1 MSHYTPQENTCKDC
15 QQASFRKGRGRLL
28 LLLLLFFLLSFPA
41 FPQSAGRQVT
51 GRVTDAKTGKGVSYV
66 TCKTLGER
74 DSLMAYALTDGT
86 GAFTLTLP
94 DGAEAVEFTLMG
106 YDKKRIGARDA
117 RQGMRVRLTPSGI
130 MLKEVTVKAR
140 PIDIHKDT
148 INYNVAA
155 FQGKEDRYIEDVLK
169 KMPGIEVADNGA
181 IRYKGRPI
189 NKFNIEGQDLLG
201 NQYNQ
206 ATRNMPADAVATV
219 QVMEDD
225 QPIRA
230 LKDRVPS
237 NRATLNIKLKQGYK
251 LRPFG
256 EARGGIG
263 GFNDVL
269 WNNSLT
275 LMNVGRK
282 NQLLLTAKMNNN
294 GENLSE
300 NTVEHIDY
308 SDADNYEP
316 LPGEMIQTDGMAQPP
331 ISEKRY
337 LRNKSYSVGLN
348 HVHRIGRYGSL
359 RTNITYY
366 GTSNHNE
373 DSTYNYYGGE
383 QTLSLSETNRRKL
396 SSHTL
401 MPHFRYEHNA
411 PKVYL
416 VDELSGSLSFFK
428 LTSDKLTSRQGDLTQ
443 QESNDVFEQ
452 TRDIFK
458 STSDELTSKQG
469 EMPRL
474 LAGQISSSARQL
486 VPCQLNEISSS
497 ARDMSAYQLRESAD
511 RHPGYLQ
518 NKLRMTINAGANVY
532 SVNSLFRYFRRS
544 ETLAVGEN
552 DGDAEGNSAYSFSPY
567 SITPSSIYQL
577 SQRLELERLMTRSSV
592 STIFRVL
599 GNSLE
604 LKYTF
609 ELRSDNVAVD
619 GNRGYRTTYMKH
631 SFMPGYSIV
640 YGRGHIGIEVPVSV
654 FTSRVPWSGVSG
666 GTKVYA
672 SPSLRWRHEFSPFWR
687 MNIMGG
693 ISRDPSADVMTPE
706 EFARDYRTRLL
717 TADRIGWTRRS
728 GASFSLNYSNLV
740 TLFVW
745 NVMASAS
752 WSTSDHYNEYT
763 YGNDLTTVR
772 PVWKDVKSRSLFV
785 LTSVDKTFAGT
796 GESVK
801 ATVSYNRT
809 ALPVAQNGVTADITA
824 NVLTTAMTL
833 RWSRWKWLSVTDRPT
848 FNLTWQDPYAWS
860 SGHNTLKSFYNEAN
874 IHLFPLSGL
883 DISLSWEYNRLEVER
898 GRYRHNS
905 FIDASVR
912 YALNKRIEFSLAM
925 SNLLNRKVYEEASFS
940 GLNYGYFSL
949 PLRGREVLFS
959 VAFSI

>member
-1 MSHYTPQENTCKDC
+1 MSHIALSHYTPQENTCKDC

-66 TCKTLGER
+66 TCKTLGAR

-140 PIDIHKDT
+140 PIDVHKDT

-237 NRATLNIKLKQGYK
+237 DKATLNIKLKQGYK

-282 NQLLLTAKMNNN
+282 NQLLLTAKMDNN

-337 LRNKSYSVGLN
+337 LRNKSYSIGLN
-348 HVHRIGRYGSL
+348 HLRRIGRYGSL
-359 RTNITYY
+359 RTNISYY
-366 GTSNHNE
+366 GTSDRAE

-383 QTLSLSETNRRKL
+383 QTLALYEANHIRTRV
-396 SSHTL
+396 HTI
-401 MPHFRYEHNA
+401 MPRFRYELNS

-416 VDELSGSLSFFK
+416 VDELSGSLSLFK
-428 LTSDKLTSRQGDLTQ
+428 STSRRETSRQGDLTQ
-443 QESNDVFEQ
+443 QPSDGVIQQ
-452 TRDIFK
+452 TRDK
-458 STSDELTSKQG
+458 LTSRQG
-469 EMPRL
+469 ETPRQPS
-474 LAGQISSSARQL
+474 GQ
-486 VPCQLNEISSS
+486 ISSS

-693 ISRDPSADVMTPE
+693 ISRDESADVMTPE

-860 SGHNTLKSFYNEAN
+860 AGHNTLKSFYNETDV
-874 IHLFPLSGL
+874 HLFPLSGL
-883 DISLSWEYNRLEVER
+883 DISLSWEYNVLEVER
-898 GRYRHNS
+898 GRYRRNS
-905 FIDASVR
+905 FLDASVR
-912 YALNKRIEFSLAM
+912 YSLSKKIDLRLAM

>member
-66 TCKTLGER
+66 TCKTLGAR

-106 YDKKRIGARDA
+106 YDKKRIKARDA
-117 RQGMRVRLTPSGI
+117 RQGMRVRLAPSGI

-140 PIDIHKDT
+140 PIDVHKDT

-237 NRATLNIKLKQGYK
+237 DKATLNIKLKQGYK

-282 NQLLLTAKMNNN
+282 NQLLLTAKMDNN

-366 GTSNHNE
+366 GTSDHNE

-401 MPHFRYEHNA
+401 MPRFRYEHNA

-428 LTSDKLTSRQGDLTQ
+428 STSRRVTSRQGDLTQ
-443 QESNDVFEQ
+443 QESDGV
-452 TRDIFK
+452 FK
-458 STSDELTSKQG
+458 STRGELTSRQG
-469 EMPRL
+469 EMPRQSS
-474 LAGQISSSARQL
+474 GQISSSARDLSTRQL
-486 VPCQLNEISSS
+486 AERS
-497 ARDMSAYQLRESAD
+497 D
-511 RHPGYLQ
+511 RHPDYIQ
-518 NKLRMTINAGANVY
+518 NKMNMTINAGANVY

-544 ETLAVGEN
+544 ETLGVSEN
-552 DGDAEGNSAYSFSPY
+552 DGSTESISTYSFTHSLL
-567 SITPSSIYQL
+567 TPTTTYAL
-577 SQRLELERLMTRSSV
+577 DQRLELERIMTRNSV
-592 STIFRVL
+592 STILRIL

-619 GNRGYRTTYMKH
+619 GGRSNRTTYMKH
-631 SFMPGYSIV
+631 SLAPEYTIRYSRGYV
-640 YGRGHIGIEVPVSV
+640 AVDVPVNV
-654 FTSRVPWSGVSG
+654 FTSSVPWSAVSD
-666 GTKVYA
+666 GTKVYV

-693 ISRDPSADVMTPE
+693 ISRDESADVMTPE
-706 EFARDYRTRLL
+706 EFASDYRTRLL
-717 TADRIGWTRRS
+717 TADRIGWTRSRRT
-728 GASFSLNYSNLV
+728 SFSLNYSNLV

-745 NVMASAS
+745 NLMASAS
-752 WSTSDHYNEYT
+752 WRTSDHYNEYT
-763 YGNDLTTVR
+763 YGSELTTVR
-772 PVWKDVKSRSLFV
+772 PVWQDMKSRSLFV
-785 LTSVDKTFAGT
+785 MTSVDKTFAGT
-796 GESVK
+796 GGAVK
-801 ATVSYNRT
+801 ATLTYNRT
-809 ALPVAQNGVTADITA
+809 TLPVAQNGVTADITA
-824 NVLTTAMTL
+824 NVLTAAMTL
-833 RWSRWKWLSVTDRPT
+833 RWNKWKWMSVTDRPT

>member
-106 YDKKRIGARDA
+106 YDKKRIKARDA
-117 RQGMRVRLTPSGI
+117 RQGMRVRLAPSGI

-140 PIDIHKDT
+140 PIDVHKDT

-237 NRATLNIKLKQGYK
+237 DKATLNIKLKQGYK

-256 EARGGIG
+256 EAKGGIG

-282 NQLLLTAKMNNN
+282 NQLLLTAKMDNN

-331 ISEKRY
+331 INEKRY
-337 LRNKSYSVGLN
+337 LKNKSYSVGLN

-366 GTSNHNE
+366 GTSDHDE

-416 VDELSGSLSFFK
+416 VDELSGSLSFLK
-428 LTSDKLTSRQGDLTQ
+428 STSRRRTSRQGDLTQ
-443 QESNDVFEQ
+443 QESNGV
-452 TRDIFK
+452 FK
-458 STSDELTSKQG
+458 STSDELTSEQG
-469 EMPRL
+469 EMSRQSS
-474 LAGQISSSARQL
+474 GQISSSARDLSTRQL
-486 VPCQLNEISSS
+486 AERS
-497 ARDMSAYQLRESAD
+497 D
-511 RHPGYLQ
+511 RHPGYIQ
-518 NKLRMTINAGANVY
+518 NKMNMTINAGANVY

-544 ETLAVGEN
+544 ETLGVSEN
-552 DGDAEGNSAYSFSPY
+552 DGSTESISTYSF
-567 SITPSSIYQL
+567 TPSLLTPTTTYAL
-577 SQRLELERLMTRSSV
+577 DQRLELERIMTRNSV
-592 STIFRVL
+592 STILRVL

-619 GNRGYRTTYMKH
+619 GGRSNRTTYMKH
-631 SFMPGYSIV
+631 SLAPEYTIR
-640 YGRGHIGIEVPVSV
+640 YGRGYFALGVPVSV
-654 FTSRVPWSGVSG
+654 FTSSVPWSAVSD
-666 GTKVYA
+666 GTNVYV

-745 NVMASAS
+745 NLMASAS

-860 SGHNTLKSFYNEAN
+860 AGHNTLKSFYNEADV
-874 IHLFPLSGL
+874 HLFPLSGL
-883 DISLSWEYNRLEVER
+883 DISLSWEYNVLEVER
-898 GRYRHNS
+898 GRYRRNS
-905 FIDASVR
+905 FLDASVR
-912 YALNKRIEFSLAM
+912 YSLSKKIDLRLAM

>member
-1 MSHYTPQENTCKDC
+1 MSHIALSHYTPQENTCKDC

-169 KMPGIEVADNGA
+169 KLPGVEVSADGS
-181 IRYKGRPI
+181 IRYKGEPI
-189 NKFNIEGQDLLG
+189 NKVDIEGQDLLG
-201 NQYNQ
+201 NRYNQ
-206 ATRNMPADAVATV
+206 ATRNIPADAVATV

-237 NRATLNIKLKQGYK
+237 NRATLNLKLKQGYK

-256 EARGGIG
+256 EVKGGLG
-263 GFNDVL
+263 GFGGVL
-269 WNNSLT
+269 WNNALT
-275 LMNVGRK
+275 LINVGRK
-282 NQLLLTAKMNNN
+282 NQMLLTAKMNNN
-294 GENLSE
+294 GENLSGD
-300 NTVEHIDY
+300 TKEHIDY
-308 SDADNYEP
+308 ADNENYEP
-316 LPGEMIQTDGMAQPP
+316 LPPEMTVTAGTDNPP
-331 ISEKRY
+331 ISERRY
-337 LRNKSYSVGLN
+337 LRNKSYSIGLN
-348 HVHRIGRYGSL
+348 HLRRIGRYGSL
-359 RTNITYY
+359 RTNISYY
-366 GTSNHNE
+366 GTSDRAE

-383 QTLSLSETNRRKL
+383 QTLALYEANRIRTRV
-396 SSHTL
+396 HTI
-401 MPHFRYEHNA
+401 MPRFRYELNS

-428 LTSDKLTSRQGDLTQ
+428 STSRRETSRQGDLTQ
-443 QESNDVFEQ
+443 QPSDGVIQQ
-452 TRDIFK
+452 TRDK
-458 STSDELTSKQG
+458 LTSRQG
-469 EMPRL
+469 ETPRQPS
-474 LAGQISSSARQL
+474 GQ
-486 VPCQLNEISSS
+486 ISSS

-654 FTSRVPWSGVSG
+654 FTSSVPWSGVSG
-666 GTKVYA
+666 GTRVYA

-860 SGHNTLKSFYNEAN
+860 AGHNTLKSFYNETDV
-874 IHLFPLSGL
+874 HLFPLSGL
-883 DISLSWEYNRLEVER
+883 DISLSWEYNVLEVER
-898 GRYRHNS
+898 GRYRRNS
-905 FIDASVR
+905 FLDASVR
-912 YALNKRIEFSLAM
+912 YSLSKKIDLRLAM

>member
-140 PIDIHKDT
+140 PIDVHKDT

-237 NRATLNIKLKQGYK
+237 DKATLNIKLKQGYK

-294 GENLSE
+294 GENLSGD
-300 NTVEHIDY
+300 TKEHIDY
-308 SDADNYEP
+308 ADNENYEP
-316 LPGEMIQTDGMAQPP
+316 LPPEMTVTAGTDNPP
-331 ISEKRY
+331 ISERRY
-337 LRNKSYSVGLN
+337 LRNKSYSIGLN
-348 HVHRIGRYGSL
+348 HLRRIGRYGSL
-359 RTNITYY
+359 RTNISYY
-366 GTSNHNE
+366 GTSDRAE

-383 QTLSLSETNRRKL
+383 QTLALYEANRIRTRV
-396 SSHTL
+396 HTI
-401 MPHFRYEHNA
+401 MPRFRYELNS

-416 VDELSGSLSFFK
+416 VDELSGSLSLFK
-428 LTSDKLTSRQGDLTQ
+428 STSRRETSRQGDLTQ
-443 QESNDVFEQ
+443 QPSDGVIQQ
-452 TRDIFK
+452 TRDK
-458 STSDELTSKQG
+458 LTSRQG
-469 EMPRL
+469 ETPRQPS
-474 LAGQISSSARQL
+474 GQ
-486 VPCQLNEISSS
+486 ISSS

-631 SFMPGYSIV
+631 SLMPGYSIV

-654 FTSRVPWSGVSG
+654 FTSSVPWSGVSG

-772 PVWKDVKSRSLFV
+772 SVWKDVKSRSLFV

-860 SGHNTLKSFYNEAN
+860 AGHNTLKSFYNEADV
-874 IHLFPLSGL
+874 HLFPLSGL
-883 DISLSWEYNRLEVER
+883 DISLSWEYNVLEVER
-898 GRYRHNS
+898 GRYRRNS
-905 FIDASVR
+905 FLDASVR
-912 YALNKRIEFSLAM
+912 YSLSKKIDLRLAM

>member
-15 QQASFRKGRGRLL
+15 QQASLRKGRGRLL

-237 NRATLNIKLKQGYK
+237 DKATLNIKLKQGYK

-282 NQLLLTAKMNNN
+282 NQLLLTAKMDNN

-308 SDADNYEP
+308 ADNENYEP
-316 LPGEMIQTDGMAQPP
+316 LPPEMTVTAGTDNPP
-331 ISEKRY
+331 ISERRY

-416 VDELSGSLSFFK
+416 VDELSGSLSFLK
-428 LTSDKLTSRQGDLTQ
+428 STSRRGTSRQGDLTQ
-443 QESNDVFEQ
+443 QESNGV
-452 TRDIFK
+452 FK
-458 STSDELTSKQG
+458 STSDELTSEQG
-469 EMPRL
+469 EMSRQSS
-474 LAGQISSSARQL
+474 GQISSSARDLSTRQL
-486 VPCQLNEISSS
+486 AERS
-497 ARDMSAYQLRESAD
+497 D
-511 RHPGYLQ
+511 RHPGYIQ
-518 NKLRMTINAGANVY
+518 NKMNMTINAGENVY

-544 ETLAVGEN
+544 ETLGVSEN
-552 DGDAEGNSAYSFSPY
+552 DGSTESISTYSF
-567 SITPSSIYQL
+567 TPSLLTPTTTYAL
-577 SQRLELERLMTRSSV
+577 DQRLELERIMTRNSV
-592 STIFRVL
+592 STILRVL

-619 GNRGYRTTYMKH
+619 GGRSNRTTYMKH
-631 SFMPGYSIV
+631 SLAPEYTIRYSRGYV
-640 YGRGHIGIEVPVSV
+640 AVDVPVNV

-860 SGHNTLKSFYNEAN
+860 AGHNTLKSFYNEADV
-874 IHLFPLSGL
+874 HLFPLSGL
-883 DISLSWEYNRLEVER
+883 DISLSWEYNVLEVER
-898 GRYRHNS
+898 GRYRRNS
-905 FIDASVR
+905 FLDASVR
-912 YALNKRIEFSLAM
+912 YSLSKKIDLRLAM

>member
-237 NRATLNIKLKQGYK
+237 DKATLNIKLKQGYK

-282 NQLLLTAKMNNN
+282 NQLLLTAKMDNN

-331 ISEKRY
+331 INEKRY
-337 LRNKSYSVGLN
+337 LKNKSYSVGLN

-416 VDELSGSLSFFK
+416 VDELSGSLSFLK
-428 LTSDKLTSRQGDLTQ
+428 STSRRGTSRQGDLTQ
-443 QESNDVFEQ
+443 QESNGV
-452 TRDIFK
+452 FK
-458 STSDELTSKQG
+458 STSDELTSEQG
-469 EMPRL
+469 EMSRQSS
-474 LAGQISSSARQL
+474 GQISSSARDLSTRQL
-486 VPCQLNEISSS
+486 AERS
-497 ARDMSAYQLRESAD
+497 D
-511 RHPGYLQ
+511 RHPGYIQ
-518 NKLRMTINAGANVY
+518 NKMNMTINAGANVY

-544 ETLAVGEN
+544 ETLGVSEN
-552 DGDAEGNSAYSFSPY
+552 DGSTESISTYSF
-567 SITPSSIYQL
+567 TPSLLTPTTTYAL
-577 SQRLELERLMTRSSV
+577 DQRLELERIMTRNSV
-592 STIFRVL
+592 STILRVL

-619 GNRGYRTTYMKH
+619 GGRSNRTTYMKH
-631 SFMPGYSIV
+631 SLAPEYTIR
-640 YGRGHIGIEVPVSV
+640 YGRGYVAVDVPVNV
-654 FTSRVPWSGVSG
+654 FTSSVPWSAVSD
-666 GTKVYA
+666 GTKVYV

-706 EFARDYRTRLL
+706 EFASDYRTRLL

-772 PVWKDVKSRSLFV
+772 PVWQDVKSRSLFV

-860 SGHNTLKSFYNEAN
+860 AGHNTLKSFYNEADV
-874 IHLFPLSGL
+874 HLFPLSGL
-883 DISLSWEYNRLEVER
+883 DISLSWEYNVLEVER
-898 GRYRHNS
+898 GRYRRNS
-905 FIDASVR
+905 FLDASVR
-912 YALNKRIEFSLAM
+912 YSLSKKIDLRLAM

>member
-169 KMPGIEVADNGA
+169 KLPGVEVSADGS
-181 IRYKGRPI
+181 IRYKGEPI
-189 NKFNIEGQDLLG
+189 NKVDIEGQDLLG

-206 ATRNMPADAVATV
+206 ATRNIPADAVATV

-237 NRATLNIKLKQGYK
+237 NRATLNLKLKQGYK

-256 EARGGIG
+256 EVKGGLG
-263 GFNDVL
+263 GFGGVL

-275 LMNVGRK
+275 LMNVERK
-282 NQLLLTAKMNNN
+282 NQLLLTAKMDNN

-383 QTLSLSETNRRKL
+383 QTLALSETNRRKL

-416 VDELSGSLSFFK
+416 VDELSGSLSFLK
-428 LTSDKLTSRQGDLTQ
+428 STSRRGTSRQGDLTQ
-443 QESNDVFEQ
+443 QESNGV
-452 TRDIFK
+452 FK
-458 STSDELTSKQG
+458 STSDELTSEQG
-469 EMPRL
+469 EMSRQSS
-474 LAGQISSSARQL
+474 GQISSSARDLSTRQL
-486 VPCQLNEISSS
+486 AERS
-497 ARDMSAYQLRESAD
+497 D
-511 RHPGYLQ
+511 RHPGYIQ
-518 NKLRMTINAGANVY
+518 NKMNMTINAGANVY

-544 ETLAVGEN
+544 ETLGVSEN
-552 DGDAEGNSAYSFSPY
+552 DGSTESISTYSF
-567 SITPSSIYQL
+567 TPSLLTPTTTYAL
-577 SQRLELERLMTRSSV
+577 DQRLELERIMTRNSV
-592 STIFRVL
+592 STILRVL

-619 GNRGYRTTYMKH
+619 GGRSNRTTYMKH
-631 SFMPGYSIV
+631 SLAPEYTIRYSRGYV
-640 YGRGHIGIEVPVSV
+640 AVDVPVNV
-654 FTSRVPWSGVSG
+654 FTPRVPWSGVSG

-860 SGHNTLKSFYNEAN
+860 AGHNTLKSFYNEADV
-874 IHLFPLSGL
+874 HLFPLSGL
-883 DISLSWEYNRLEVER
+883 DISLSWEYNVLEVER
-898 GRYRHNS
+898 GRYRRNS
-905 FIDASVR
+905 FLDASVR
-912 YALNKRIEFSLAM
+912 YSLSKKIDLRLAM

>member
-140 PIDIHKDT
+140 PIDVHKDT

-237 NRATLNIKLKQGYK
+237 DKATLNIKLTQGYK

-263 GFNDVL
+263 GVNDVR

-282 NQLLLTAKMNNN
+282 NQLLLTAKMDNN

-366 GTSNHNE
+366 GTSDHNE

-428 LTSDKLTSRQGDLTQ
+428 STSRRVTSRQGDLTQ

-452 TRDIFK
+452 TRDIVK

-474 LAGQISSSARQL
+474 LAGQISSSARPL
-486 VPCQLNEISSS
+486 SACQLNEISSS
-497 ARDMSAYQLRESAD
+497 ARDLSTRQLAERSD
-511 RHPGYLQ
+511 RHPGYIQ
-518 NKLRMTINAGANVY
+518 NKMNMTINAGANVY

-544 ETLAVGEN
+544 ETLGVSEN
-552 DGDAEGNSAYSFSPY
+552 DGSTESISTYSF
-567 SITPSSIYQL
+567 TPSLLTPTTTYAL
-577 SQRLELERLMTRSSV
+577 DQRLELERIMTRNSV
-592 STIFRVL
+592 STILRIL

-619 GNRGYRTTYMKH
+619 GGRSNRTTYMKH
-631 SFMPGYSIV
+631 SLAPEYTIR
-640 YGRGHIGIEVPVSV
+640 YGRGYFALGVPVSV
-654 FTSRVPWSGVSG
+654 FTSSVPWSAVSD
-666 GTKVYA
+666 GTKVYV

-693 ISRDPSADVMTPE
+693 ISRDESADVMTPE
-706 EFARDYRTRLL
+706 EFASDYRTRLL
-717 TADRIGWTRRS
+717 TADRIGWTRSRR
-728 GASFSLNYSNLV
+728 ASFSLNYSNLI

-745 NVMASAS
+745 NFMASAS
-752 WSTSDHYNEYT
+752 WRTSDHYNEYT
-763 YGNDLTTVR
+763 YGSELTTVR

-883 DISLSWEYNRLEVER
+883 DISLSWEYNVLEVER
-898 GRYRHNS
+898 GRYRRNS

>member
-1 MSHYTPQENTCKDC
+1 MSHIALSHYTPQENTCKDC

-106 YDKKRIGARDA
+106 YDKKRIKARDA
-117 RQGMRVRLTPSGI
+117 RQGMRVRLAPSGI

-237 NRATLNIKLKQGYK
+237 DKATLNIKLKQGYK

-256 EARGGIG
+256 EAKGGIG

-269 WNNSLT
+269 WNNALT
-275 LMNVGRK
+275 LINVGRK
-282 NQLLLTAKMNNN
+282 NQMLLTAKMNNN
-294 GENLSE
+294 GENLSGD
-300 NTVEHIDY
+300 TKEHIDY
-308 SDADNYEP
+308 ADNENYDP
-316 LPGEMIQTDGMAQPP
+316 LPPEMTVTAGTDNPP
-331 ISEKRY
+331 ISERRY
-337 LRNKSYSVGLN
+337 LRNKSYSIGLN
-348 HVHRIGRYGSL
+348 HLRRIGRYGSL
-359 RTNITYY
+359 RTNISYY
-366 GTSNHNE
+366 GTSDRAE

-383 QTLSLSETNRRKL
+383 QTLALYEANRIKTRV
-396 SSHTL
+396 HTL
-401 MPHFRYEHNA
+401 LPRFRYELNS

-428 LTSDKLTSRQGDLTQ
+428 STSRRETSRQGDLTQ
-443 QESNDVFEQ
+443 QPSDGVIQQ
-452 TRDIFK
+452 TRDK
-458 STSDELTSKQG
+458 LTSRQG
-469 EMPRL
+469 ELPCQSS
-474 LAGQISSSARQL
+474 GQISSSARDL
-486 VPCQLNEISSS
+486 S
-497 ARDMSAYQLRESAD
+497 ACQLRESAD

-706 EFARDYRTRLL
+706 EFASDYRTRLL

-860 SGHNTLKSFYNEAN
+860 AGHNTLKSFYNEADV
-874 IHLFPLSGL
+874 HLFPLSGL
-883 DISLSWEYNRLEVER
+883 DISLSWEYNVLEVER
-898 GRYRHNS
+898 GRYRRNS
-905 FIDASVR
+905 FLDASVR
-912 YALNKRIEFSLAM
+912 YSLSKKIDLRLAM

>member
-1 MSHYTPQENTCKDC
+1 MSHIALSHYTPQENTCKDC

-51 GRVTDAKTGKGVSYV
+51 GRVTDAKTGKAVSYV
-66 TCKTLGER
+66 TCKALGAR
-74 DSLMAYALTDGT
+74 DSLLTYALTDGT
-86 GAFTLTLP
+86 GAFTLTVP
-94 DGAEAVEFTLMG
+94 DGAETIEFTLMG
-106 YDKKRIGARDA
+106 YDKKRMKARDA
-117 RQGMRVRLTPSGI
+117 RQDMRVRLAPSGI

-140 PIDIHKDT
+140 PIDVHKDT

-237 NRATLNIKLKQGYK
+237 NRATLNLKLKQGYK

-256 EARGGIG
+256 EVKGGLG
-263 GFNDVL
+263 GFGGVL
-269 WNNSLT
+269 WNNALT
-275 LMNVGRK
+275 LINVGRK
-282 NQLLLTAKMNNN
+282 NQMLLTAKMNNN
-294 GENLSE
+294 GENLSGD
-300 NTVEHIDY
+300 TKEHIDY
-308 SDADNYEP
+308 ADNENYEP
-316 LPGEMIQTDGMAQPP
+316 LPPEMTVTAGTDNPP
-331 ISEKRY
+331 ISERRY
-337 LRNKSYSVGLN
+337 LRNKSYSIGLN
-348 HVHRIGRYGSL
+348 HLRRIGRYGSL
-359 RTNITYY
+359 RTNISYY
-366 GTSNHNE
+366 GTSDRAE

-383 QTLSLSETNRRKL
+383 QTLALYEANRIKTRV
-396 SSHTL
+396 HTI
-401 MPHFRYEHNA
+401 MPRFRYELNS

-416 VDELSGSLSFFK
+416 VDELSGSLSLFK
-428 LTSDKLTSRQGDLTQ
+428 STSRRETSRQGDLTQ
-443 QESNDVFEQ
+443 QPSDGVIQQ
-452 TRDIFK
+452 TRDK
-458 STSDELTSKQG
+458 LTSRQG
-469 EMPRL
+469 ETPRQPS
-474 LAGQISSSARQL
+474 GQ
-486 VPCQLNEISSS
+486 ISSS

-654 FTSRVPWSGVSG
+654 FTSRVPWSAVSD
-666 GTKVYA
+666 GTKVYV

-687 MNIMGG
+687 MNIMGS

-745 NVMASAS
+745 NLMASAS

-796 GESVK
+796 GGSVK

-860 SGHNTLKSFYNEAN
+860 AGHNTLKSFYNEADV
-874 IHLFPLSGL
+874 HLFPLSGL
-883 DISLSWEYNRLEVER
+883 DISLSWEYNVLEVER
-898 GRYRHNS
+898 GRYRRNS
-905 FIDASVR
+905 FLDASVR
-912 YALNKRIEFSLAM
+912 YSLSKKIDLRLAM

>member
-1 MSHYTPQENTCKDC
+1 MF
-15 QQASFRKGRGRLL
+15 ALL
-28 LLLLLFFLLSFPA
+28 LTFLPLPA
-41 FPQSAGRQVT
+41 FPQSAGRKVT
-51 GRVTDAKTGKGVSYV
+51 GNVTDAKTGKAVSYV
-66 TCKTLGER
+66 TCKALGAR
-74 DSLMAYALTDGT
+74 DSLLTYALTDGT
-86 GAFTLTLP
+86 GAFTLTVP
-94 DGAEAVEFTLMG
+94 DRAETIEFTLMG
-106 YDKKRIGARDA
+106 YDKKRIKARDA
-117 RQGMRVRLTPSGI
+117 RQDMRVRLAPSGI

-140 PIDIHKDT
+140 PIDVHKDT

-237 NRATLNIKLKQGYK
+237 DKATLNIKLKQGYK

-282 NQLLLTAKMNNN
+282 NQLLLTAKMDNN

-316 LPGEMIQTDGMAQPP
+316 LPGDMVQTDGMAQPP

-366 GTSNHNE
+366 GTSDHNE

-383 QTLSLSETNRRKL
+383 QTLSFSETNRRKL

-428 LTSDKLTSRQGDLTQ
+428 STSRRVTSRQGDLTQ
-443 QESNDVFEQ
+443 QESNGVFEQ
-452 TRDIFK
+452 TRD
-458 STSDELTSKQG
+458 ELTSRQG
-469 EMPRL
+469 EMSRQL
-474 LAGQISSSARQL
+474 SGHISSSARPL
-486 VPCQLNEISSS
+486 SACQLNEISSS
-497 ARDMSAYQLRESAD
+497 ARDLSTRQLAERSD
-511 RHPGYLQ
+511 RHPGYIQ
-518 NKLRMTINAGANVY
+518 NKMNMTINAGANVY

-544 ETLAVGEN
+544 ETLGVSEN
-552 DGDAEGNSAYSFSPY
+552 DGHAESISTYSF
-567 SITPSSIYQL
+567 TPSLLTPTTTYAL
-577 SQRLELERLMTRSSV
+577 DQRLKLERIMTRNSV
-592 STIFRVL
+592 STILRIL

-619 GNRGYRTTYMKH
+619 GGRSNRTTYMKH
-631 SFMPGYSIV
+631 SLAPEYTIRYSRGYFAV
-640 YGRGHIGIEVPVSV
+640 DVPVNV
-654 FTSRVPWSGVSG
+654 FTSSVPWSAVSD
-666 GTKVYA
+666 GTKVYV

-693 ISRDPSADVMTPE
+693 ISRDESADVMTPE
-706 EFARDYRTRLL
+706 EFASDYRTRLL
-717 TADRIGWTRRS
+717 TADRIGWTRSRR
-728 GASFSLNYSNLV
+728 ASFSLNYSNLI

-745 NVMASAS
+745 NFMASAS
-752 WSTSDHYNEYT
+752 WRTSDHYDEYS
-763 YGNDLTTVR
+763 YGSELTTVR
-772 PVWKDVKSRSLFV
+772 PVWQDMKSRSLFV
-785 LTSVDKTFAGT
+785 MTSADKTFAGT
-796 GESVK
+796 GGAVK
-801 ATVSYNRT
+801 ATLNYNRT
-809 ALPVAQNGVTADITA
+809 TLPVAQNGVTADITA
-824 NVLTTAMTL
+824 NVLTAAMTL
-833 RWSRWKWLSVTDRPT
+833 RWNKWKWMSVTDRPT

-860 SGHNTLKSFYNEAN
+860 SGHNTLKSFYNVAN

-883 DISLSWEYNRLEVER
+883 DISLSWEYNRLEVEH

-905 FIDASVR
+905 FIDASMR

>member
-1 MSHYTPQENTCKDC
+1 MPS
-15 QQASFRKGRGRLL
+15 
-28 LLLLLFFLLSFPA
+28 
-41 FPQSAGRQVT
+41 
-51 GRVTDAKTGKGVSYV
+51 
-66 TCKTLGER
+66 
-74 DSLMAYALTDGT
+74 
-86 GAFTLTLP
+86 
-94 DGAEAVEFTLMG
+94 
-106 YDKKRIGARDA
+106 DK
-117 RQGMRVRLTPSGI
+117 
-130 MLKEVTVKAR
+130 
-140 PIDIHKDT
+140 
-148 INYNVAA
+148 
-155 FQGKEDRYIEDVLK
+155 
-169 KMPGIEVADNGA
+169 
-181 IRYKGRPI
+181 
-189 NKFNIEGQDLLG
+189 
-201 NQYNQ
+201 
-206 ATRNMPADAVATV
+206 
-219 QVMEDD
+219 
-225 QPIRA
+225 
-230 LKDRVPS
+230 
-237 NRATLNIKLKQGYK
+237 ATLNIKLKQGYK

-282 NQLLLTAKMNNN
+282 NQLLLTAKMDNN

-331 ISEKRY
+331 INEKRY
-337 LRNKSYSVGLN
+337 LKNKSYSVGLN

-366 GTSNHNE
+366 GTSDHNE

-428 LTSDKLTSRQGDLTQ
+428 STSRRGTSRQGDLTQ
-443 QESNDVFEQ
+443 QESNGVIQQ

-458 STSDELTSKQG
+458 SIRDELTSRQG
-469 EMPRL
+469 EMSCL
-474 LAGQISSSARQL
+474 SSGQISSSARDLSTRQL
-486 VPCQLNEISSS
+486 AERS
-497 ARDMSAYQLRESAD
+497 D
-511 RHPGYLQ
+511 RHPGYIQ
-518 NKLRMTINAGANVY
+518 NKMNMTINAGANVY

-544 ETLAVGEN
+544 ETLGVSEN
-552 DGDAEGNSAYSFSPY
+552 DGSTESISTYSF
-567 SITPSSIYQL
+567 TPSLLTPTTTYAL
-577 SQRLELERLMTRSSV
+577 DQRLELERIMTRNSV
-592 STIFRVL
+592 STILRVL

-619 GNRGYRTTYMKH
+619 GGRSNRTTYMKH
-631 SFMPGYSIV
+631 SLAPEYTIR
-640 YGRGHIGIEVPVSV
+640 YGRGYFALGVPVSV
-654 FTSRVPWSGVSG
+654 FTSSVPWSAVSD
-666 GTKVYA
+666 GTKVYV

-693 ISRDPSADVMTPE
+693 ISRDESADVMTPE

-860 SGHNTLKSFYNEAN
+860 AGHNTLKSFYNEADV
-874 IHLFPLSGL
+874 HLFPLSGL
-883 DISLSWEYNRLEVER
+883 DISLSWEYNVLEVER
-898 GRYRHNS
+898 GRYRRNS
-905 FIDASVR
+905 FLDASVR
-912 YALNKRIEFSLAM
+912 YSLSKKIDLRLAM

>member
-169 KMPGIEVADNGA
+169 KLPGVEVSADGS
-181 IRYKGRPI
+181 IRYKGEPI
-189 NKFNIEGQDLLG
+189 NKVDIEGQDLLG

-206 ATRNMPADAVATV
+206 ATRNIPADAVATV

-237 NRATLNIKLKQGYK
+237 NRATLNLKLKQGYK

-256 EARGGIG
+256 EVKGGLG
-263 GFNDVL
+263 GFGGVL
-269 WNNSLT
+269 WNNALT
-275 LMNVGRK
+275 LINVGRK
-282 NQLLLTAKMNNN
+282 NQMLLTAKMNNN
-294 GENLSE
+294 GENLSGD
-300 NTVEHIDY
+300 TKEHIDY
-308 SDADNYEP
+308 ADNENYEP
-316 LPGEMIQTDGMAQPP
+316 LPPEMTVTAGTDNPP
-331 ISEKRY
+331 ISERRY
-337 LRNKSYSVGLN
+337 LRNKSYSIGLN
-348 HVHRIGRYGSL
+348 HLRRIGRYGSL
-359 RTNITYY
+359 RTNISYY
-366 GTSNHNE
+366 GTSDRAE

-383 QTLSLSETNRRKL
+383 QTLALYEANRIRTRV
-396 SSHTL
+396 HTI
-401 MPHFRYEHNA
+401 MPRFRYELNS

-416 VDELSGSLSFFK
+416 VDELSGSLSLFK
-428 LTSDKLTSRQGDLTQ
+428 STSRRETSRQGDLTQ
-443 QESNDVFEQ
+443 QPSDGVIQQ
-452 TRDIFK
+452 TRDK
-458 STSDELTSKQG
+458 LTSRQG
-469 EMPRL
+469 ETPRQPS
-474 LAGQISSSARQL
+474 GQ
-486 VPCQLNEISSS
+486 ISSS

-654 FTSRVPWSGVSG
+654 FTSSVPWSGVSG
-666 GTKVYA
+666 GTRVYA

-693 ISRDPSADVMTPE
+693 ISRDESADVMTPE
-706 EFARDYRTRLL
+706 EFASDYRTRLL

-860 SGHNTLKSFYNEAN
+860 AGHNTLKSFYNEADV
-874 IHLFPLSGL
+874 HLFPLSGL
-883 DISLSWEYNRLEVER
+883 DISLSWEYNVLEVER
-898 GRYRHNS
+898 GRYRRNS
-905 FIDASVR
+905 FLDASVR
-912 YALNKRIEFSLAM
+912 YSLSKKIDLRLAM

>member
-237 NRATLNIKLKQGYK
+237 DKATLNIKLKQGYK

-282 NQLLLTAKMNNN
+282 NQLLLTAKMDNN

-331 ISEKRY
+331 INEKRY
-337 LRNKSYSVGLN
+337 LKNKSYSVGLN

-366 GTSNHNE
+366 GTSDHNE

-416 VDELSGSLSFFK
+416 VDELSGSLSFLK
-428 LTSDKLTSRQGDLTQ
+428 STSRRGTSRQGDLTQ
-443 QESNDVFEQ
+443 QESNGV
-452 TRDIFK
+452 FK
-458 STSDELTSKQG
+458 STSDELTSEQG
-469 EMPRL
+469 EMSRQSS
-474 LAGQISSSARQL
+474 GQISSSARDLSTRQL
-486 VPCQLNEISSS
+486 AERS
-497 ARDMSAYQLRESAD
+497 D
-511 RHPGYLQ
+511 RHPGYIQ
-518 NKLRMTINAGANVY
+518 NKMNMTINAGANVY

-544 ETLAVGEN
+544 ETLGVSEN
-552 DGDAEGNSAYSFSPY
+552 DGSTESISTYSF
-567 SITPSSIYQL
+567 TPSLLTPTTTYAL
-577 SQRLELERLMTRSSV
+577 DQRLELERIMTRNSV
-592 STIFRVL
+592 STILRVL

-619 GNRGYRTTYMKH
+619 GGRSNRTTYMKH
-631 SFMPGYSIV
+631 SLAPEYTIRYSRGYV
-640 YGRGHIGIEVPVSV
+640 AVDVPVNV

-860 SGHNTLKSFYNEAN
+860 AGHNTLKSFYNEADV
-874 IHLFPLSGL
+874 HLFPLSGL
-883 DISLSWEYNRLEVER
+883 DISLSWEYNVLEVER
-898 GRYRHNS
+898 GRYRRNS
-905 FIDASVR
+905 FLDASVR
-912 YALNKRIEFSLAM
+912 YSLSKKIDLRLAM

>member
-1 MSHYTPQENTCKDC
+1 MSHIALSHYTPQENTCKNC

-106 YDKKRIGARDA
+106 YDKKRIKARDA
-117 RQGMRVRLTPSGI
+117 RQGMRVRLAPSGI

-140 PIDIHKDT
+140 PIDVHKDT

-237 NRATLNIKLKQGYK
+237 DKATLNIKLKQGYK

-282 NQLLLTAKMNNN
+282 NQLLLTAKMDNN

-331 ISEKRY
+331 INEKRY
-337 LRNKSYSVGLN
+337 LKNKSYSVGLN

-366 GTSNHNE
+366 GTSDHNE

-428 LTSDKLTSRQGDLTQ
+428 STSRRVTSRQGDLTQ
-443 QESNDVFEQ
+443 QESDGVFKS

-458 STSDELTSKQG
+458 STRDELTSRQG
-469 EMPRL
+469 EMPR
-474 LAGQISSSARQL
+474 QSSGH
-486 VPCQLNEISSS
+486 ISSS
-497 ARDMSAYQLRESAD
+497 ARDLSTRQLAERSD
-511 RHPGYLQ
+511 RHPGYIQ
-518 NKLRMTINAGANVY
+518 NKMNMTINAGANVY

-544 ETLAVGEN
+544 ETLGVSEN
-552 DGDAEGNSAYSFSPY
+552 DGSTESISTYSS
-567 SITPSSIYQL
+567 TPSL
-577 SQRLELERLMTRSSV
+577 LTPTTTFALDQRLELERIMTRNSV
-592 STIFRVL
+592 STILRAL

-619 GNRGYRTTYMKH
+619 GGRSNRTTYMKH
-631 SFMPGYSIV
+631 SLAPEYTIR
-640 YGRGHIGIEVPVSV
+640 YGRGYVAVDVPVNV
-654 FTSRVPWSGVSG
+654 FTSSVPWSAVSD
-666 GTKVYA
+666 GTKMYV

-687 MNIMGG
+687 MNIMGS

-745 NVMASAS
+745 NLMASAS
-752 WSTSDHYNEYT
+752 WRTSDHYNEYT
-763 YGNDLTTVR
+763 YGSELTTVR
-772 PVWKDVKSRSLFV
+772 PVWQDMKSHSLFV
-785 LTSVDKTFAGT
+785 MTSADKTFAGT
-796 GESVK
+796 GGAVK
-801 ATVSYNRT
+801 ATLTYNRT
-809 ALPVAQNGVTADITA
+809 TLPVAQNGVTADITA
-824 NVLTTAMTL
+824 NVLTAAMTL
-833 RWSRWKWLSVTDRPT
+833 RWSKWKWLSVTDRPT

-860 SGHNTLKSFYNEAN
+860 AGHNTLKSFYNEADV
-874 IHLFPLSGL
+874 HLFPLRGL

>member
-106 YDKKRIGARDA
+106 YDKKRIKARDA
-117 RQGMRVRLTPSGI
+117 RQGMRVRLAPSGI

-140 PIDIHKDT
+140 PIDVHKDT

-206 ATRNMPADAVATV
+206 ATRNIPADAVATV

-237 NRATLNIKLKQGYK
+237 NRATLNLKLKQGYK

-256 EARGGIG
+256 EVKGGLG
-263 GFNDVL
+263 GFGGVL
-269 WNNSLT
+269 WNNALT
-275 LMNVGRK
+275 LINVGRK
-282 NQLLLTAKMNNN
+282 NQMLLTAKMNNN
-294 GENLSE
+294 GENLSGD
-300 NTVEHIDY
+300 TKEHIDY
-308 SDADNYEP
+308 ADNENYEP
-316 LPGEMIQTDGMAQPP
+316 LPPEMTVTAGTDNPP
-331 ISEKRY
+331 ISERRY
-337 LRNKSYSVGLN
+337 LRNKSYSIGLN
-348 HVHRIGRYGSL
+348 HLRRIGRYGSL
-359 RTNITYY
+359 RTNISYY
-366 GTSNHNE
+366 GTSDRAE

-383 QTLSLSETNRRKL
+383 QTLALYEANRIRTRV
-396 SSHTL
+396 HTI
-401 MPHFRYEHNA
+401 MPRFRYELNS

-416 VDELSGSLSFFK
+416 VDELSGSLSLFK
-428 LTSDKLTSRQGDLTQ
+428 STSRRETSRQGDLTQ
-443 QESNDVFEQ
+443 QPSDGVIQQ
-452 TRDIFK
+452 TRDK
-458 STSDELTSKQG
+458 LTSRQG
-469 EMPRL
+469 ETPRQPS
-474 LAGQISSSARQL
+474 GQ
-486 VPCQLNEISSS
+486 ISSS

-860 SGHNTLKSFYNEAN
+860 AGHNTLKSFYNEADV
-874 IHLFPLSGL
+874 HLFPLRGL
-883 DISLSWEYNRLEVER
+883 DISLSWEYNVLEVER
-898 GRYRHNS
+898 GRYRRNS
-905 FIDASVR
+905 FLDASVR
-912 YALNKRIEFSLAM
+912 YSLSKKIDLRLAM

-949 PLRGREVLFS
+949 PLRGREALFS

>member
-169 KMPGIEVADNGA
+169 KLPGVEVSADGS
-181 IRYKGRPI
+181 IRYKGEPI
-189 NKFNIEGQDLLG
+189 NKVDIEGQDLLG
-201 NQYNQ
+201 NRYNQ
-206 ATRNMPADAVATV
+206 ATRNIPADAVATV

-237 NRATLNIKLKQGYK
+237 NRATLNLKLKQGYK

-256 EARGGIG
+256 EVKGGLG
-263 GFNDVL
+263 GFGGVL
-269 WNNSLT
+269 WNNALT
-275 LMNVGRK
+275 LINVGRK
-282 NQLLLTAKMNNN
+282 NQMLLTAKMNNN
-294 GENLSE
+294 GENLSGD
-300 NTVEHIDY
+300 TKEHIDY
-308 SDADNYEP
+308 ADNENYEP
-316 LPGEMIQTDGMAQPP
+316 LPPEMTVTAGTDNPP
-331 ISEKRY
+331 ISERRY
-337 LRNKSYSVGLN
+337 LRNKSYSIGLN
-348 HVHRIGRYGSL
+348 HLRRIGRYGSL
-359 RTNITYY
+359 RTNISYY
-366 GTSNHNE
+366 GTSDRAE

-383 QTLSLSETNRRKL
+383 QTLALYEANRIRTRV
-396 SSHTL
+396 HTI
-401 MPHFRYEHNA
+401 MPRFRYELNS

-416 VDELSGSLSFFK
+416 VDELSGSLSLFK
-428 LTSDKLTSRQGDLTQ
+428 STSRRETSRQGDLTQ
-443 QESNDVFEQ
+443 QPSDGVIQQ
-452 TRDIFK
+452 TRDK
-458 STSDELTSKQG
+458 LTSRQG
-469 EMPRL
+469 ETPRQPS
-474 LAGQISSSARQL
+474 GQ
-486 VPCQLNEISSS
+486 ISSS

-860 SGHNTLKSFYNEAN
+860 AGHNTLKSFYNEADV
-874 IHLFPLSGL
+874 HLFPLSGL
-883 DISLSWEYNRLEVER
+883 DISLSWEYNVLEVER
-898 GRYRHNS
+898 GRYRRNS
-905 FIDASVR
+905 FLDASVR
-912 YALNKRIEFSLAM
+912 YSLSKKIDLRLAM

>member
-1 MSHYTPQENTCKDC
+1 MSHIALSHYTPQENTCKDC

-169 KMPGIEVADNGA
+169 KLPGVEVSADGS
-181 IRYKGRPI
+181 IRYKGEPI
-189 NKFNIEGQDLLG
+189 NKVDIEGQDLLG
-201 NQYNQ
+201 NRYNQ
-206 ATRNMPADAVATV
+206 ATRNIPADAVATV

-237 NRATLNIKLKQGYK
+237 DKATLNIKLKQGYK

-256 EARGGIG
+256 EAKGGIG

-269 WNNSLT
+269 WNNALT
-275 LMNVGRK
+275 LINVGRK
-282 NQLLLTAKMNNN
+282 NQMLLTAKMNNN
-294 GENLSE
+294 GENLSGD
-300 NTVEHIDY
+300 TKEHIDY
-308 SDADNYEP
+308 ADNENYDP
-316 LPGEMIQTDGMAQPP
+316 LPPEMTVTAGTDNPP
-331 ISEKRY
+331 ISERRY
-337 LRNKSYSVGLN
+337 LRNKSYSIGLN
-348 HVHRIGRYGSL
+348 HLRRIGRYGSL
-359 RTNITYY
+359 RTNISYY
-366 GTSNHNE
+366 GTSDRAE

-383 QTLSLSETNRRKL
+383 QTLALYEANRIKTRV
-396 SSHTL
+396 HTL
-401 MPHFRYEHNA
+401 LPRFRYELNS

-428 LTSDKLTSRQGDLTQ
+428 STSRRETSRQGDLTQ
-443 QESNDVFEQ
+443 QPSDGVIQQ
-452 TRDIFK
+452 TRDK
-458 STSDELTSKQG
+458 LTSRQG
-469 EMPRL
+469 ELPCQSS
-474 LAGQISSSARQL
+474 GQISSSARDL
-486 VPCQLNEISSS
+486 S
-497 ARDMSAYQLRESAD
+497 ACQLRESAD

-552 DGDAEGNSAYSFSPY
+552 DGGAEGNSPYSFSPY
-567 SITPSSIYQL
+567 FITPSSIYQL

-654 FTSRVPWSGVSG
+654 FTSSVPWSAVSD
-666 GTKVYA
+666 GTKVYV

-687 MNIMGG
+687 MNIMGS

-860 SGHNTLKSFYNEAN
+860 AGHNTLKSFYNEADV
-874 IHLFPLSGL
+874 HLFPLSGL
-883 DISLSWEYNRLEVER
+883 DISLSWEYNVLEVER
-898 GRYRHNS
+898 GRYRRNS
-905 FIDASVR
+905 FLDASVR
-912 YALNKRIEFSLAM
+912 YSLSKKIDLRLAM

>member
-1 MSHYTPQENTCKDC
+1 MSHIALSHYTPQENTCKDC

-117 RQGMRVRLTPSGI
+117 RQGMRVRLAPSGI

-237 NRATLNIKLKQGYK
+237 DKATLNIKLKQGYK

-282 NQLLLTAKMNNN
+282 NQLLLTAKMDNN

-308 SDADNYEP
+308 ADNENYEP
-316 LPGEMIQTDGMAQPP
+316 LPPEMTVTAGTDNPP

-366 GTSNHNE
+366 GTSDRAE

-383 QTLSLSETNRRKL
+383 QTLALYEANRIRTRV
-396 SSHTL
+396 HTI
-401 MPHFRYEHNA
+401 MPRFRYELNS

-416 VDELSGSLSFFK
+416 VDELSGSLSLFK
-428 LTSDKLTSRQGDLTQ
+428 STSRRETSRQGDLTQ
-443 QESNDVFEQ
+443 QPSDGVIQQ
-452 TRDIFK
+452 TRDK
-458 STSDELTSKQG
+458 LTSRQG
-469 EMPRL
+469 ETPRQPS
-474 LAGQISSSARQL
+474 GQ
-486 VPCQLNEISSS
+486 ISSS

-772 PVWKDVKSRSLFV
+772 PVWQDVKSRSLFV
-785 LTSVDKTFAGT
+785 MTSVDKTFAGT
-796 GESVK
+796 GGAVK
-801 ATVSYNRT
+801 ATLTYNRT
-809 ALPVAQNGVTADITA
+809 TLPVAQNGVTADITA
-824 NVLTTAMTL
+824 NVLTAAMTL
-833 RWSRWKWLSVTDRPT
+833 RWNKWKWMSVTDRPT

-860 SGHNTLKSFYNEAN
+860 SGHNTLKSFYNEADV
-874 IHLFPLSGL
+874 HLFPLSGL
-883 DISLSWEYNRLEVER
+883 DISLSWEYNRLEVEH

>member
-86 GAFTLTLP
+86 WAFTLTLP

-169 KMPGIEVADNGA
+169 KLPGVEVSADGS
-181 IRYKGRPI
+181 IRYKGEPI
-189 NKFNIEGQDLLG
+189 NKVDIEGQDLLG
-201 NQYNQ
+201 NRYNQ
-206 ATRNMPADAVATV
+206 ATRNIPADAVATV

-237 NRATLNIKLKQGYK
+237 NRATLNLKLKQGYK

-256 EARGGIG
+256 EVNGGLG
-263 GFNDVL
+263 GFGGVL
-269 WNNSLT
+269 WNNALT
-275 LMNVGRK
+275 LINVGRK
-282 NQLLLTAKMNNN
+282 NQMLLTAKMNNN
-294 GENLSE
+294 GENLSGD
-300 NTVEHIDY
+300 TKEHIDY
-308 SDADNYEP
+308 ADNENYEP
-316 LPGEMIQTDGMAQPP
+316 LPPEMTVTAGTDNPP
-331 ISEKRY
+331 ISERRY
-337 LRNKSYSVGLN
+337 LRNKSYSIGLN
-348 HVHRIGRYGSL
+348 HLRRIGRYGSL
-359 RTNITYY
+359 RTNISYY
-366 GTSNHNE
+366 GTSDRAE

-383 QTLSLSETNRRKL
+383 QTLALYEANRIRTRV
-396 SSHTL
+396 HTI
-401 MPHFRYEHNA
+401 MPRFRYELNS

-416 VDELSGSLSFFK
+416 VDELSGSLSLFK
-428 LTSDKLTSRQGDLTQ
+428 STSRRETSRQGDLTQ
-443 QESNDVFEQ
+443 QPSDGVIQQ
-452 TRDIFK
+452 TRDK
-458 STSDELTSKQG
+458 LTSRQG
-469 EMPRL
+469 ETPRQPS
-474 LAGQISSSARQL
+474 GQ
-486 VPCQLNEISSS
+486 ISSS

-745 NVMASAS
+745 NLMASAS

-785 LTSVDKTFAGT
+785 MTSVDKTFAGT
-796 GESVK
+796 GGSVK

-833 RWSRWKWLSVTDRPT
+833 RWSRWKWLSVTDHPT

-860 SGHNTLKSFYNEAN
+860 AGHNTLKSFYNEADV
-874 IHLFPLSGL
+874 HLFPLSGL
-883 DISLSWEYNRLEVER
+883 DISLSWEYNVLEVER
-898 GRYRHNS
+898 GRYRRNS
-905 FIDASVR
+905 FLDASVR
-912 YALNKRIEFSLAM
+912 YSLSKKIDLRLAM

>member
-15 QQASFRKGRGRLL
+15 QQASFRKGRGRIL

-206 ATRNMPADAVATV
+206 ATRNIPADAVATV

-237 NRATLNIKLKQGYK
+237 NRATLNLKLKQGYK

-256 EARGGIG
+256 EVKGGLG
-263 GFNDVL
+263 GFGGVL
-269 WNNSLT
+269 WNNALT
-275 LMNVGRK
+275 LINVGRK
-282 NQLLLTAKMNNN
+282 NQMLLTAKMNNN
-294 GENLSE
+294 GENLSGD
-300 NTVEHIDY
+300 TKEHIDY
-308 SDADNYEP
+308 ADNENYEP
-316 LPGEMIQTDGMAQPP
+316 LPPEMTVTAGTDNPP
-331 ISEKRY
+331 ISERRY
-337 LRNKSYSVGLN
+337 LRNKSYSIGLN
-348 HVHRIGRYGSL
+348 HLRRIGRYGSL

-366 GTSNHNE
+366 GTSDHNE

-745 NVMASAS
+745 NLMASAS

-772 PVWKDVKSRSLFV
+772 PVWQDMKSRSLFV
-785 LTSVDKTFAGT
+785 MTSVDKTFAGT
-796 GESVK
+796 GGAVK
-801 ATVSYNRT
+801 ATLTYNRT
-809 ALPVAQNGVTADITA
+809 TLPVAQNGVTADITA

-883 DISLSWEYNRLEVER
+883 DISLSWEYNVLEVER
-898 GRYRHNS
+898 GRYRRNS
-905 FIDASVR
+905 FLDASVR
-912 YALNKRIEFSLAM
+912 YSLSKKIDLRLAM

>member
-1 MSHYTPQENTCKDC
+1 MSHIALSHYTPQENTCKDC

-169 KMPGIEVADNGA
+169 KLPGVEVSADGSV
-181 IRYKGRPI
+181 RYKGEPI
-189 NKFNIEGQDLLG
+189 NKVDIEGQDLLG

-206 ATRNMPADAVATV
+206 ATRNIPADAVATV

-237 NRATLNIKLKQGYK
+237 NRATLNLKLKQGYK

-256 EARGGIG
+256 EVKGGLG
-263 GFNDVL
+263 GFGGVL
-269 WNNSLT
+269 WNNALT
-275 LMNVGRK
+275 LINVGRK
-282 NQLLLTAKMNNN
+282 NQMLLTAKMNNN
-294 GENLSE
+294 GENLSGD
-300 NTVEHIDY
+300 TKEHIDY
-308 SDADNYEP
+308 ADNENYEP
-316 LPGEMIQTDGMAQPP
+316 LPPEMTATAGTDNPP
-331 ISEKRY
+331 ISERRY

-348 HVHRIGRYGSL
+348 HLRRIGRYGSL
-359 RTNITYY
+359 RTNISYY
-366 GTSNHNE
+366 GTSDRAE

-383 QTLSLSETNRRKL
+383 QTLALYEANRIKTRV
-396 SSHTL
+396 HTI
-401 MPHFRYEHNA
+401 MPRFRYELNS

-416 VDELSGSLSFFK
+416 VDELSGSLSLFK
-428 LTSDKLTSRQGDLTQ
+428 STSRRETSRQGDLTQ
-443 QESNDVFEQ
+443 QPSDGVIQQ
-452 TRDIFK
+452 TRDK
-458 STSDELTSKQG
+458 LTSRQG
-469 EMPRL
+469 ETPRQPS
-474 LAGQISSSARQL
+474 GQ
-486 VPCQLNEISSS
+486 ISSS

-552 DGDAEGNSAYSFSPY
+552 DGDAKGNSAYSFSPY

-860 SGHNTLKSFYNEAN
+860 AGHNTLKSFYNEADV
-874 IHLFPLSGL
+874 HLFPFSGL

>member
-1 MSHYTPQENTCKDC
+1 MSNYTPKRKDC
-15 QQASFRKGRGRLL
+15 EGNRKPYLHKGWGGFLLFALL
-28 LLLLLFFLLSFPA
+28 LTFLPLPA
-41 FPQSAGRQVT
+41 FPQSAGRKVT
-51 GRVTDAKTGKGVSYV
+51 GHVTDAKTGKAVSYV
-66 TCKTLGER
+66 TCKALGAR
-74 DSLMAYALTDGT
+74 DSLLTYALTDGT
-86 GAFTLTLP
+86 GAFTLTVP
-94 DGAEAVEFTLMG
+94 DGAETIEFTLMG
-106 YDKKRIGARDA
+106 YDKKRIKARDA
-117 RQGMRVRLTPSGI
+117 RQDMRVRLAPSGI
-130 MLKEVTVKAR
+130 MLKELTVKAR
-140 PIDIHKDT
+140 PIDVHKDT

-237 NRATLNIKLKQGYK
+237 DKATLNIKLKQGYK

-316 LPGEMIQTDGMAQPP
+316 LPGDMVQTDGMAQPP

-428 LTSDKLTSRQGDLTQ
+428 STSRRVTSRQGDLTQ
-443 QESNDVFEQ
+443 QESNGV
-452 TRDIFK
+452 FK
-458 STSDELTSKQG
+458 STSDELTSRQG
-469 EMPRL
+469 EMSRQSTS
-474 LAGQISSSARQL
+474 QISSSAR
-486 VPCQLNEISSS
+486 PSSACQLNEVSSS
-497 ARDMSAYQLRESAD
+497 ARDLSTRQLAERSD
-511 RHPGYLQ
+511 RHPSYIQ
-518 NKLRMTINAGANVY
+518 NKMNMTINAGVNVY

-544 ETLAVGEN
+544 ETLGVSEN
-552 DGDAEGNSAYSFSPY
+552 DGSTENISTYSF
-567 SITPSSIYQL
+567 TPSLLTPTTTYAL
-577 SQRLELERLMTRSSV
+577 DQRLELERIMTRNSV
-592 STIFRVL
+592 STILRVL

-619 GNRGYRTTYMKH
+619 GGRSNRTTYMKH
-631 SFMPGYSIV
+631 SLAPEYTV
-640 YGRGHIGIEVPVSV
+640 RYGRGYFAVDVPVNV
-654 FTSRVPWSGVSG
+654 FTSSVPWSAVSD
-666 GTKVYA
+666 GTKVYV

-693 ISRDPSADVMTPE
+693 ISRDESADVMTPE
-706 EFARDYRTRLL
+706 EFASDYRTRLL
-717 TADRIGWTRRS
+717 TADRIGWTRSRR
-728 GASFSLNYSNLV
+728 ASFSLNYSNLI

-745 NVMASAS
+745 NFMASAS
-752 WSTSDHYNEYT
+752 WRTSDHYDEYS
-763 YGNDLTTVR
+763 YGSELTTVR
-772 PVWKDVKSRSLFV
+772 PVWQDVKSRSLFV
-785 LTSVDKTFAGT
+785 MTSADKTFAGT
-796 GESVK
+796 GGAVK
-801 ATVSYNRT
+801 ATLNYNRT
-809 ALPVAQNGVTADITA
+809 TLPVAQNGVTADITA
-824 NVLTTAMTL
+824 NVLTAAMTL
-833 RWSRWKWLSVTDRPT
+833 RWSKWKWISVTDRPT

-860 SGHNTLKSFYNEAN
+860 SGHNTLKSFYNVAN
-874 IHLFPLSGL
+874 VHLFPLSGL
-883 DISLSWEYNRLEVER
+883 DISLSWEYNRLEVEH

-905 FIDASVR
+905 FIDASMR

-959 VAFSI
+959 IAFSI

>member
-237 NRATLNIKLKQGYK
+237 NRATLNLKLKQGYK

-256 EARGGIG
+256 EVKGGLG
-263 GFNDVL
+263 GFGGVL
-269 WNNSLT
+269 WNNALT
-275 LMNVGRK
+275 LINVGRK
-282 NQLLLTAKMNNN
+282 NQMLLTAKMNNN
-294 GENLSE
+294 GENLSGD
-300 NTVEHIDY
+300 TKEHIDY
-308 SDADNYEP
+308 ADNENYEP
-316 LPGEMIQTDGMAQPP
+316 LPPEMTVTAGTDNPP
-331 ISEKRY
+331 ISERRY
-337 LRNKSYSVGLN
+337 LRNKSYSIGLN
-348 HVHRIGRYGSL
+348 HLRRIGRYGSL
-359 RTNITYY
+359 RTNISYY
-366 GTSNHNE
+366 GTSDRAE

-383 QTLSLSETNRRKL
+383 QTLALYEANRIKTRV
-396 SSHTL
+396 HTL
-401 MPHFRYEHNA
+401 LPRFRYELNS

-428 LTSDKLTSRQGDLTQ
+428 STSRRETSRQGDLTQ
-443 QESNDVFEQ
+443 QPSDGVIQQ
-452 TRDIFK
+452 TRDK
-458 STSDELTSKQG
+458 LTSRQG
-469 EMPRL
+469 ELPCQSS
-474 LAGQISSSARQL
+474 GQISSSARDL
-486 VPCQLNEISSS
+486 S
-497 ARDMSAYQLRESAD
+497 ACQLRESAD

-532 SVNSLFRYFRRS
+532 SVNSLFRYFRRN

-860 SGHNTLKSFYNEAN
+860 AGHNTLKSFYNEADV
-874 IHLFPLSGL
+874 HLFPLSGL
-883 DISLSWEYNRLEVER
+883 DISLSWEYNVLEVER
-898 GRYRHNS
+898 GRYRRNS
-905 FIDASVR
+905 FLDASVR
-912 YALNKRIEFSLAM
+912 YSLSKKIDLRLAM

>member
-237 NRATLNIKLKQGYK
+237 DKATLNIKLKQGYK

-256 EARGGIG
+256 EAKGGIG

-282 NQLLLTAKMNNN
+282 NQLLLTAKMDNN

-366 GTSNHNE
+366 GTSDHNE

-428 LTSDKLTSRQGDLTQ
+428 STSRRVTSRQGDLTQ
-443 QESNDVFEQ
+443 QESNGV
-452 TRDIFK
+452 FK
-458 STSDELTSKQG
+458 STRDELTSRQG
-469 EMPRL
+469 EMPRQSL
-474 LAGQISSSARQL
+474 GQFSSSARQL
-486 VPCQLNEISSS
+486 VPRQLAERN
-497 ARDMSAYQLRESAD
+497 D
-511 RHPGYLQ
+511 RHPGYIQ
-518 NKLRMTINAGANVY
+518 NKMNMTINAGENVY

-544 ETLAVGEN
+544 ETLGVSEN
-552 DGDAEGNSAYSFSPY
+552 DGSTESISTYSS
-567 SITPSSIYQL
+567 TPSL
-577 SQRLELERLMTRSSV
+577 LTPTTTFALDQRLELERIMTRNSV
-592 STIFRVL
+592 STILRVL

-619 GNRGYRTTYMKH
+619 GGRSNRTTYMKH
-631 SFMPGYSIV
+631 SLAPEYTIR
-640 YGRGHIGIEVPVSV
+640 YGRGYVAVDVPVNV
-654 FTSRVPWSGVSG
+654 FTSSVPWSAVSD
-666 GTKVYA
+666 GTKVYV

-687 MNIMGG
+687 MNIMGS

-728 GASFSLNYSNLV
+728 GSSFSLNYSNLV

-745 NVMASAS
+745 NLMASAS

-796 GESVK
+796 GGSVK

-860 SGHNTLKSFYNEAN
+860 AGHNTLKSFYNEADV
-874 IHLFPLSGL
+874 HLFPLSGL
-883 DISLSWEYNRLEVER
+883 DISLSWEYNVLEVER
-898 GRYRHNS
+898 GRYRRNS
-905 FIDASVR
+905 FLDASVR
-912 YALNKRIEFSLAM
+912 YSLSKKIDLRLAM

>member
-169 KMPGIEVADNGA
+169 KLPGVEVSADGS
-181 IRYKGRPI
+181 IRYKGEPI
-189 NKFNIEGQDLLG
+189 NKVDIEGQDLLG
-201 NQYNQ
+201 NRYNQ
-206 ATRNMPADAVATV
+206 ATRNIPADAVATV

-237 NRATLNIKLKQGYK
+237 DKATLNIKLKQGYK

-256 EARGGIG
+256 EAKGGIG

-269 WNNSLT
+269 WNNALT
-275 LMNVGRK
+275 LINVGRK
-282 NQLLLTAKMNNN
+282 NQMLLTAKMNNN
-294 GENLSE
+294 GENLSGD
-300 NTVEHIDY
+300 TKEHIDY
-308 SDADNYEP
+308 ADNENYDP
-316 LPGEMIQTDGMAQPP
+316 LPPEMTVTAGTDNPP
-331 ISEKRY
+331 ISERRY
-337 LRNKSYSVGLN
+337 LRNKSYSIGLN
-348 HVHRIGRYGSL
+348 HLRRIGRYGSL
-359 RTNITYY
+359 RTNISYY
-366 GTSNHNE
+366 GTSDRAE

-383 QTLSLSETNRRKL
+383 QTLALYEANRIKTRV
-396 SSHTL
+396 HTL
-401 MPHFRYEHNA
+401 LPRFRYELNS

-428 LTSDKLTSRQGDLTQ
+428 STSRRETSRQGDLTQ
-443 QESNDVFEQ
+443 QPSDGVIQQ
-452 TRDIFK
+452 TRDK
-458 STSDELTSKQG
+458 LTSRQG
-469 EMPRL
+469 ELPCQSS
-474 LAGQISSSARQL
+474 GQISSSARDL
-486 VPCQLNEISSS
+486 S
-497 ARDMSAYQLRESAD
+497 ACQLRESAD

-552 DGDAEGNSAYSFSPY
+552 DGGAEGNSPYSFSPY
-567 SITPSSIYQL
+567 FITPSSIYQL

-654 FTSRVPWSGVSG
+654 FTSSVPWSAVSD
-666 GTKVYA
+666 GTKVYV

-687 MNIMGG
+687 MNIMGS

-860 SGHNTLKSFYNEAN
+860 AGHNTLKSFYNEADV
-874 IHLFPLSGL
+874 HLFPLSGL
-883 DISLSWEYNRLEVER
+883 DISLSWEYNVLEVER
-898 GRYRHNS
+898 GRYRRNS
-905 FIDASVR
+905 FLDASVR
-912 YALNKRIEFSLAM
+912 YSLSKKIDLRLAM

>member
-1 MSHYTPQENTCKDC
+1 MSNYTPKRKDC
-15 QQASFRKGRGRLL
+15 EGNRKPYLHKGWGGFLLFALL
-28 LLLLLFFLLSFPA
+28 LTFLPLPA
-41 FPQSAGRQVT
+41 FPQSAGRKVT
-51 GRVTDAKTGKGVSYV
+51 GHVTDAKTGKAVSYV
-66 TCKTLGER
+66 TCKALGAR
-74 DSLMAYALTDGT
+74 DSLLTYALTDGT
-86 GAFTLTLP
+86 GAFTLTIP
-94 DGAEAVEFTLMG
+94 DGVETVEFTLMG
-106 YDKKRIGARDA
+106 YEKKRVRARDA
-117 RQGMRVRLTPSGI
+117 RQDMRVRLAPSGI
-130 MLKEVTVKAR
+130 MLKELTVKAR
-140 PIDIHKDT
+140 PIDVHKDT

-237 NRATLNIKLKQGYK
+237 DKATLNIKLKQGYK

-316 LPGEMIQTDGMAQPP
+316 LPGDMVQTDGMAQPP

-428 LTSDKLTSRQGDLTQ
+428 STSRRVTSRQGDLTQ
-443 QESNDVFEQ
+443 QESNGVFKS

-458 STSDELTSKQG
+458 STRDELTSRQG
-469 EMPRL
+469 EMPR
-474 LAGQISSSARQL
+474 QSSGH
-486 VPCQLNEISSS
+486 ISSS
-497 ARDMSAYQLRESAD
+497 ARDLSTRQLAERSD
-511 RHPGYLQ
+511 RQPGYIQ
-518 NKLRMTINAGANVY
+518 NKMNMTINAGENVY

-544 ETLAVGEN
+544 ETLGVSEN
-552 DGDAEGNSAYSFSPY
+552 DGHAEGISTYSS
-567 SITPSSIYQL
+567 TPFLLTPTTTYAL
-577 SQRLELERLMTRSSV
+577 DQRLELERIMTRNSV
-592 STIFRVL
+592 STILRVL

-619 GNRGYRTTYMKH
+619 GGRSNRTTYMKH
-631 SFMPGYSIV
+631 SLAPEYTIRYSRGYFAV
-640 YGRGHIGIEVPVSV
+640 DVPVNV
-654 FTSRVPWSGVSG
+654 FTSSVPWSAVSD
-666 GTKVYA
+666 GTKVYV

-693 ISRDPSADVMTPE
+693 ISRDESADVMTPE
-706 EFARDYRTRLL
+706 EFASDYRTRLL
-717 TADRIGWTRRS
+717 TADRIGWTRSRR
-728 GASFSLNYSNLV
+728 ASFSLSYSNLV

-745 NVMASAS
+745 NFMASAS
-752 WSTSDHYNEYT
+752 WRTSDHYNEYT
-763 YGNDLTTVR
+763 YGSELTTVR
-772 PVWKDVKSRSLFV
+772 PVWQDVKSRSLFV
-785 LTSVDKTFAGT
+785 MTSVDKTFAGT
-796 GESVK
+796 GGAVK
-801 ATVSYNRT
+801 ATLTYNRT
-809 ALPVAQNGVTADITA
+809 TLPVAQNGVTADITA
-824 NVLTTAMTL
+824 NVLTAAMTL
-833 RWSRWKWLSVTDRPT
+833 RWSKWKWLSVTDRPT
-848 FNLTWQDPYAWS
+848 FNLTWQDPYAWN
-860 SGHNTLKSFYNEAN
+860 SGHNTLKSFYNVAN

-883 DISLSWEYNRLEVER
+883 DISLSWEYNRLEVEH

-925 SNLLNRKVYEEASFS
+925 NNLLNRKVYEEASFS

>member
-15 QQASFRKGRGRLL
+15 QQASFRKGWGRLL

-140 PIDIHKDT
+140 PIDVHKDT

-237 NRATLNIKLKQGYK
+237 DKATLNIKLKQGYK

-256 EARGGIG
+256 EAKGGIG

-282 NQLLLTAKMNNN
+282 NQLLLTAKMDNN

-366 GTSNHNE
+366 GTSDHNE

-383 QTLSLSETNRRKL
+383 QTLSFSETNRRKL

-416 VDELSGSLSFFK
+416 VDELSGSLSFLK
-428 LTSDKLTSRQGDLTQ
+428 STSRRGTSRQGDLTQ
-443 QESNDVFEQ
+443 QESNGV
-452 TRDIFK
+452 FK
-458 STSDELTSKQG
+458 STSDELTSEQG
-469 EMPRL
+469 EMSRQSS
-474 LAGQISSSARQL
+474 GQISSSARDLSTRQL
-486 VPCQLNEISSS
+486 AERS
-497 ARDMSAYQLRESAD
+497 D
-511 RHPGYLQ
+511 RHPSYIQ
-518 NKLRMTINAGANVY
+518 NKMNMTINAGANVY

-544 ETLAVGEN
+544 ETLGVSEN
-552 DGDAEGNSAYSFSPY
+552 DGSTESISTYSF
-567 SITPSSIYQL
+567 TPSLLTPTTTYAL
-577 SQRLELERLMTRSSV
+577 DQRLELERIMTRNSV
-592 STIFRVL
+592 STILRVL

-619 GNRGYRTTYMKH
+619 GGRSNRTTYMKH
-631 SFMPGYSIV
+631 SLAPEYTIRYSRGYV
-640 YGRGHIGIEVPVSV
+640 AVDVPVNV

-745 NVMASAS
+745 NLMASAS

-796 GESVK
+796 GGSVK

-860 SGHNTLKSFYNEAN
+860 AGHNTLKSFYNEADV
-874 IHLFPLSGL
+874 HLFPLSGL
-883 DISLSWEYNRLEVER
+883 DISLSWEYNVLEVER
-898 GRYRHNS
+898 GRYRRNS
-905 FIDASVR
+905 FLDASVR
-912 YALNKRIEFSLAM
+912 YSLSKKIDLRLAM

>member
-237 NRATLNIKLKQGYK
+237 DKATLNIKLKQGYK

-256 EARGGIG
+256 DARGGIG

-282 NQLLLTAKMNNN
+282 NQLLLTAKMDNN

-337 LRNKSYSVGLN
+337 LKNKSYSVGLN

-366 GTSNHNE
+366 GTSDHNE

-416 VDELSGSLSFFK
+416 VDELSGSLSFLK
-428 LTSDKLTSRQGDLTQ
+428 STSRRGTSRQGDLTQ
-443 QESNDVFEQ
+443 QESNGV
-452 TRDIFK
+452 FK
-458 STSDELTSKQG
+458 STRGELTSKQG

-474 LAGQISSSARQL
+474 LAGQISSSARPL
-486 VPCQLNEISSS
+486 SACQLNEISSS
-497 ARDMSAYQLRESAD
+497 ARDLSTRQLAERSD
-511 RHPGYLQ
+511 RHPGYIQ
-518 NKLRMTINAGANVY
+518 NKMNMTINAGANVY

-544 ETLAVGEN
+544 ETLGVSEN
-552 DGDAEGNSAYSFSPY
+552 DGSTESISTYSF
-567 SITPSSIYQL
+567 TPSLLTPTTTYAL
-577 SQRLELERLMTRSSV
+577 DQRLELERIMTRNSV
-592 STIFRVL
+592 STILRIL

-619 GNRGYRTTYMKH
+619 GGRSNRTTYMKH
-631 SFMPGYSIV
+631 SLAPEYTIRYSRGYV
-640 YGRGHIGIEVPVSV
+640 AVDVPVNV
-654 FTSRVPWSGVSG
+654 FTSSVPWSVVSD
-666 GTKVYA
+666 GTKVYV

-745 NVMASAS
+745 NFMASAS

-883 DISLSWEYNRLEVER
+883 DISLSWEYNVLEVER
-898 GRYRHNS
+898 GRYRRNS

-925 SNLLNRKVYEEASFS
+925 SNLLNHKVYEEASFS

>member
-140 PIDIHKDT
+140 PIDVHKDT

-237 NRATLNIKLKQGYK
+237 DKATLNIKLKQGYK

-256 EARGGIG
+256 EAKGGIG

-282 NQLLLTAKMNNN
+282 NQLLLTAKMDNN

-331 ISEKRY
+331 INEKRY
-337 LRNKSYSVGLN
+337 LKNKSYSVGLN

-416 VDELSGSLSFFK
+416 VDELSGSLSFLK
-428 LTSDKLTSRQGDLTQ
+428 STSRRGTSRQGDLTQ
-443 QESNDVFEQ
+443 QESNGV
-452 TRDIFK
+452 FK
-458 STSDELTSKQG
+458 STSDELTSEQG
-469 EMPRL
+469 EMSRQSS
-474 LAGQISSSARQL
+474 GQISSSARDLSTRQL
-486 VPCQLNEISSS
+486 AERS
-497 ARDMSAYQLRESAD
+497 D
-511 RHPGYLQ
+511 RHPGYIQ
-518 NKLRMTINAGANVY
+518 NKMNMTINAGANVY

-544 ETLAVGEN
+544 ETLGVSEN
-552 DGDAEGNSAYSFSPY
+552 DGSTESISTYSF
-567 SITPSSIYQL
+567 TPSLLTPTTTYAL
-577 SQRLELERLMTRSSV
+577 DQRLELERIMTRNSV
-592 STIFRVL
+592 STILRVL

-619 GNRGYRTTYMKH
+619 GGRSNRTTYMKH
-631 SFMPGYSIV
+631 SLAPEYTIRYSRGYV
-640 YGRGHIGIEVPVSV
+640 AVDVPVNV

-860 SGHNTLKSFYNEAN
+860 AGHNTLKSFYNEADV
-874 IHLFPLSGL
+874 HLFPLSGL
-883 DISLSWEYNRLEVER
+883 DISLSWEYNVLEVER
-898 GRYRHNS
+898 GRYRRNS
-905 FIDASVR
+905 FLDASVR
-912 YALNKRIEFSLAM
+912 YSLSKKIDLRLAM

>member
-106 YDKKRIGARDA
+106 YDKKRMKARDA

-140 PIDIHKDT
+140 PIDVHKDT

-206 ATRNMPADAVATV
+206 ATRNIPADAVATV

-237 NRATLNIKLKQGYK
+237 NRATLNLKLKQGYK

-256 EARGGIG
+256 EVKGGLG
-263 GFNDVL
+263 GFGGVL
-269 WNNSLT
+269 WNNALT
-275 LMNVGRK
+275 LINVGRK
-282 NQLLLTAKMNNN
+282 NQLLLTAKMDNN

-308 SDADNYEP
+308 SDADNYVP

-416 VDELSGSLSFFK
+416 VDELSGSLSFLK
-428 LTSDKLTSRQGDLTQ
+428 STSRRGTSRQGDLTQ
-443 QESNDVFEQ
+443 QESNGV
-452 TRDIFK
+452 FK
-458 STSDELTSKQG
+458 STSDELTSEQG
-469 EMPRL
+469 EMSRQSS
-474 LAGQISSSARQL
+474 GQISSSARDLSTRQL
-486 VPCQLNEISSS
+486 AERS
-497 ARDMSAYQLRESAD
+497 D
-511 RHPGYLQ
+511 RHPGYIQ
-518 NKLRMTINAGANVY
+518 NKMNMTINAGANVY

-544 ETLAVGEN
+544 ETLGVSEN
-552 DGDAEGNSAYSFSPY
+552 DGSTESISTYSF
-567 SITPSSIYQL
+567 TPSLLTPTTTYAL
-577 SQRLELERLMTRSSV
+577 DQRLELERIMTRNSV
-592 STIFRVL
+592 STILRVL

-619 GNRGYRTTYMKH
+619 GGRSNRTTYMKH
-631 SFMPGYSIV
+631 SLAPEYTIR
-640 YGRGHIGIEVPVSV
+640 YGRGYFALGVPVSV
-654 FTSRVPWSGVSG
+654 FTSRVPWSAVSD
-666 GTKVYA
+666 GTKVYV

-687 MNIMGG
+687 MNIMGS

-745 NVMASAS
+745 NLMASAS

-796 GESVK
+796 GGSVK

-860 SGHNTLKSFYNEAN
+860 AGHNTLKSFYNEADV
-874 IHLFPLSGL
+874 HLFPLSGL
-883 DISLSWEYNRLEVER
+883 DISLSWEYNVLEVER
-898 GRYRHNS
+898 GRYRRNS
-905 FIDASVR
+905 FLDASVR
-912 YALNKRIEFSLAM
+912 YSLSKKIDLRLAM

>member
-169 KMPGIEVADNGA
+169 KLPGVEVSADGS
-181 IRYKGRPI
+181 IRYKGEPI
-189 NKFNIEGQDLLG
+189 NKVDIEGQDLLG

-206 ATRNMPADAVATV
+206 ATRNIPADAVATV

-237 NRATLNIKLKQGYK
+237 NRATLNLKLKQGYK

-256 EARGGIG
+256 EVKGGLG
-263 GFNDVL
+263 GFGGVL
-269 WNNSLT
+269 WNNALT
-275 LMNVGRK
+275 LINVGRK
-282 NQLLLTAKMNNN
+282 NQMLLTAKMNNN
-294 GENLSE
+294 GENLSGD
-300 NTVEHIDY
+300 TKEHIDY
-308 SDADNYEP
+308 ADNENYEP
-316 LPGEMIQTDGMAQPP
+316 LPPEMTATAGTDNPP
-331 ISEKRY
+331 ISERRY

-348 HVHRIGRYGSL
+348 HLRRIGRYGSL
-359 RTNITYY
+359 RTNISYY
-366 GTSNHNE
+366 GTSDRAE

-383 QTLSLSETNRRKL
+383 QTLALYEANRIRTRV
-396 SSHTL
+396 HTI
-401 MPHFRYEHNA
+401 MPRFRYELNS

-416 VDELSGSLSFFK
+416 VDELSGSLSLFK
-428 LTSDKLTSRQGDLTQ
+428 STSRRETSRQGDLTQ
-443 QESNDVFEQ
+443 QPSDGVIQQ
-452 TRDIFK
+452 TRDK
-458 STSDELTSKQG
+458 LTSRQG
-469 EMPRL
+469 ETPRQPS
-474 LAGQISSSARQL
+474 GQ
-486 VPCQLNEISSS
+486 ISSS

-654 FTSRVPWSGVSG
+654 FTSSVPWSAVSD
-666 GTKVYA
+666 GTKVYV

-860 SGHNTLKSFYNEAN
+860 AGHNTLKSFYNEADV
-874 IHLFPLSGL
+874 HLFPLSGL
-883 DISLSWEYNRLEVER
+883 DISLSWEYNVLEVER
-898 GRYRHNS
+898 GRYRRNS
-905 FIDASVR
+905 FLDASVR
-912 YALNKRIEFSLAM
+912 YSLSKKIDLRLAM

>member
-169 KMPGIEVADNGA
+169 KLPGVEVSADGS
-181 IRYKGRPI
+181 IRYKGEPI
-189 NKFNIEGQDLLG
+189 NKVDIEGQDLLG
-201 NQYNQ
+201 NRYNQ
-206 ATRNMPADAVATV
+206 ATRNIPADAVATV

-237 NRATLNIKLKQGYK
+237 NRATLNLKLKQGYK

-256 EARGGIG
+256 EVKGGLG
-263 GFNDVL
+263 GFGGVL
-269 WNNSLT
+269 WNNALT
-275 LMNVGRK
+275 LINVGRK
-282 NQLLLTAKMNNN
+282 NQMLLTAKMNNN
-294 GENLSE
+294 GENLSSD
-300 NTVEHIDY
+300 TKEHIDY
-308 SDADNYEP
+308 ADNENYEP
-316 LPGEMIQTDGMAQPP
+316 LPPEMTATAGTDNPP
-331 ISEKRY
+331 ISERRY

-348 HVHRIGRYGSL
+348 HLRRIGRYGSL
-359 RTNITYY
+359 RTNISYY
-366 GTSNHNE
+366 GTSDRAE

-383 QTLSLSETNRRKL
+383 QTLALYEANRIRTRV
-396 SSHTL
+396 HTI
-401 MPHFRYEHNA
+401 MPRFRYELNS

-416 VDELSGSLSFFK
+416 VDELSGSLSLFK
-428 LTSDKLTSRQGDLTQ
+428 STSRRETSRQGDLTQ
-443 QESNDVFEQ
+443 QPSDGVIQQ
-452 TRDIFK
+452 TRDK
-458 STSDELTSKQG
+458 LTSRQG
-469 EMPRL
+469 ETPRQPS
-474 LAGQISSSARQL
+474 GQ
-486 VPCQLNEISSS
+486 ISSS

-654 FTSRVPWSGVSG
+654 FTSSVPWSGVSG

-860 SGHNTLKSFYNEAN
+860 AGHNTLKSFYNEADV
-874 IHLFPLSGL
+874 HLFPLSGL
-883 DISLSWEYNRLEVER
+883 DISLSWEYNVLEVER
-898 GRYRHNS
+898 GRYRRNS
-905 FIDASVR
+905 FLDASVR
-912 YALNKRIEFSLAM
+912 YSLSKKIDLRLAM

>member
-106 YDKKRIGARDA
+106 YDKKRIKARDA
-117 RQGMRVRLTPSGI
+117 RQGMRVRLAPSGI

-140 PIDIHKDT
+140 PIDVHKDT

-237 NRATLNIKLKQGYK
+237 DKATLNIKLKQGYK

-282 NQLLLTAKMNNN
+282 NQLLLTAKMDNN

-366 GTSNHNE
+366 GTSNHNK

-416 VDELSGSLSFFK
+416 VDELSGSLSFLK
-428 LTSDKLTSRQGDLTQ
+428 STSRRGTSRQGDLTQ
-443 QESNDVFEQ
+443 QESNGV
-452 TRDIFK
+452 FK
-458 STSDELTSKQG
+458 STSDELTSEQG
-469 EMPRL
+469 EMSRQSS
-474 LAGQISSSARQL
+474 GQISSSARDLSTRQL
-486 VPCQLNEISSS
+486 AERS
-497 ARDMSAYQLRESAD
+497 D
-511 RHPGYLQ
+511 RHPGYIQ
-518 NKLRMTINAGANVY
+518 NKMNMTINAGANVY

-544 ETLAVGEN
+544 ETLGVSEN
-552 DGDAEGNSAYSFSPY
+552 DGSTESISTYSF
-567 SITPSSIYQL
+567 TPSLLTPTTTYAL
-577 SQRLELERLMTRSSV
+577 DQRLELERIMTRNSV
-592 STIFRVL
+592 STILRVL

-619 GNRGYRTTYMKH
+619 GGRSNRTTYMKH
-631 SFMPGYSIV
+631 SLAPEYTIRYSRGYV
-640 YGRGHIGIEVPVSV
+640 AVDVPVNV

-772 PVWKDVKSRSLFV
+772 PVWQDVKSRSLFV

-860 SGHNTLKSFYNEAN
+860 AGHNTLKSFYNEADV
-874 IHLFPLSGL
+874 HLFPLSGL
-883 DISLSWEYNRLEVER
+883 DISLSWEYNVLEVER
-898 GRYRHNS
+898 GRYRRNS
-905 FIDASVR
+905 FLDASVR
-912 YALNKRIEFSLAM
+912 YSLSKKIDLRLAM

>member
-1 MSHYTPQENTCKDC
+1 MSHIALSHYTPQENTCKDC

-66 TCKTLGER
+66 TCKTLGAR

-140 PIDIHKDT
+140 PIDVHKDT

-237 NRATLNIKLKQGYK
+237 DKATLNIKLKQGYK

-256 EARGGIG
+256 EVKGGLG
-263 GFNDVL
+263 GFGGVL
-269 WNNSLT
+269 WNNALT
-275 LMNVGRK
+275 LINVGRK
-282 NQLLLTAKMNNN
+282 NQMLLTAKMNNN
-294 GENLSE
+294 GENLSGD
-300 NTVEHIDY
+300 TKEHIDY
-308 SDADNYEP
+308 ADNENYEP
-316 LPGEMIQTDGMAQPP
+316 LPPEMTVTAGTDNPP
-331 ISEKRY
+331 ISERRY
-337 LRNKSYSVGLN
+337 LRNKSYSIGLN
-348 HVHRIGRYGSL
+348 HLRRIGRYGSL
-359 RTNITYY
+359 RTNISYY
-366 GTSNHNE
+366 GTSDRAE

-383 QTLSLSETNRRKL
+383 QTLALYEANRIRTRV
-396 SSHTL
+396 HTI
-401 MPHFRYEHNA
+401 MPRFRYELNS

-416 VDELSGSLSFFK
+416 VDELSGSLSLFK
-428 LTSDKLTSRQGDLTQ
+428 STSRRETSRQGDLTQ
-443 QESNDVFEQ
+443 QPSDGVIQQ
-452 TRDIFK
+452 TRDK
-458 STSDELTSKQG
+458 LTSRQG
-469 EMPRL
+469 ETPRQPS
-474 LAGQISSSARQL
+474 GQ
-486 VPCQLNEISSS
+486 ISSS

-860 SGHNTLKSFYNEAN
+860 AGHNTLKSFYNEADV
-874 IHLFPLSGL
+874 HLFPLSGL
-883 DISLSWEYNRLEVER
+883 DISLSWEYNVLEVER
-898 GRYRHNS
+898 GRYRRNS
-905 FIDASVR
+905 FLDASVR
-912 YALNKRIEFSLAM
+912 YSLSKKIDLRLAM

>member
-140 PIDIHKDT
+140 PIDVHKDT

-237 NRATLNIKLKQGYK
+237 DKATLNIKLKQGYK

-282 NQLLLTAKMNNN
+282 NQLLLTAKMDNN

-308 SDADNYEP
+308 ADNENYEP

-331 ISEKRY
+331 INEKRY
-337 LRNKSYSVGLN
+337 LKNKSYSVGLN

-428 LTSDKLTSRQGDLTQ
+428 STSRRRTSRQGDLTQ
-443 QESNDVFEQ
+443 QESNGV
-452 TRDIFK
+452 FK
-458 STSDELTSKQG
+458 STSDELTSEQG
-469 EMPRL
+469 EMSRQSS
-474 LAGQISSSARQL
+474 GQ
-486 VPCQLNEISSS
+486 ISSS

-544 ETLAVGEN
+544 ETLGVSEN
-552 DGDAEGNSAYSFSPY
+552 DGSTESISTYSF
-567 SITPSSIYQL
+567 TPSLLTPTTTYAL
-577 SQRLELERLMTRSSV
+577 DQRLELERIMTRNSV
-592 STIFRVL
+592 STILRVL

-619 GNRGYRTTYMKH
+619 GGRSNRTTYMKH
-631 SFMPGYSIV
+631 SLAPEYTIR
-640 YGRGHIGIEVPVSV
+640 YGRGYFALGVPVSV
-654 FTSRVPWSGVSG
+654 FTSSVPWSAVSD
-666 GTKVYA
+666 GTKVYV

-860 SGHNTLKSFYNEAN
+860 AGHNTLKSFYNEADV
-874 IHLFPLSGL
+874 HLFPLSGL
-883 DISLSWEYNRLEVER
+883 DISLSWEYNVLEVER
-898 GRYRHNS
+898 GRYRRNS
-905 FIDASVR
+905 FLDASVR
-912 YALNKRIEFSLAM
+912 YSLSKKIDLRLAM

-949 PLRGREVLFS
+949 PLRGREALFS

>member
-237 NRATLNIKLKQGYK
+237 DKATLNIKLKQGYK

-256 EARGGIG
+256 EAKGGIG

-282 NQLLLTAKMNNN
+282 NQLLLTAKMDNN

-366 GTSNHNE
+366 GTSDHNE

-428 LTSDKLTSRQGDLTQ
+428 STSRRVTSRQGDLTQ
-443 QESNDVFEQ
+443 QESNGV
-452 TRDIFK
+452 FK
-458 STSDELTSKQG
+458 STRDELTSRQG
-469 EMPRL
+469 EMPRQSL
-474 LAGQISSSARQL
+474 GQFSSSARQL
-486 VPCQLNEISSS
+486 VPRQLAERN
-497 ARDMSAYQLRESAD
+497 D
-511 RHPGYLQ
+511 RHPGYIQ
-518 NKLRMTINAGANVY
+518 NKMNMTINAGENVY

-544 ETLAVGEN
+544 ETLGVSEN
-552 DGDAEGNSAYSFSPY
+552 DGSTESISTYSS
-567 SITPSSIYQL
+567 TPSL
-577 SQRLELERLMTRSSV
+577 LTPTTTFALDQRLELERIMTRNSV
-592 STIFRVL
+592 STILRVL

-619 GNRGYRTTYMKH
+619 GGRSNRTTYMKH
-631 SFMPGYSIV
+631 SLAPEYTIR
-640 YGRGHIGIEVPVSV
+640 YGRGYVAVDVPVNV
-654 FTSRVPWSGVSG
+654 FTSSVPWSAVSD
-666 GTKVYA
+666 GTKVYV

-687 MNIMGG
+687 MNIMGS

-824 NVLTTAMTL
+824 NVLTTVMTL

-860 SGHNTLKSFYNEAN
+860 AGHNTLKSFYNEAD

-883 DISLSWEYNRLEVER
+883 DISLSWEYNVLEVER
-898 GRYRHNS
+898 GRYRRNS
-905 FIDASVR
+905 FLDASVR
-912 YALNKRIEFSLAM
+912 YSLSKKIDLRLAM

-949 PLRGREVLFS
+949 PLRGCEVLFS

>member
-140 PIDIHKDT
+140 PIDVHKDT

-237 NRATLNIKLKQGYK
+237 DKATLNIKLKQGYK

-282 NQLLLTAKMNNN
+282 NQLLLTAKMDNN

-331 ISEKRY
+331 INEKRY
-337 LRNKSYSVGLN
+337 LKNKSYSVVLN

-640 YGRGHIGIEVPVSV
+640 YGHGHIGIEVPVSV
-654 FTSRVPWSGVSG
+654 FTSSVPWSGVSG

-860 SGHNTLKSFYNEAN
+860 AGHNTLKSFYNVAN

-883 DISLSWEYNRLEVER
+883 DISLSWEYNVLEVEH
-898 GRYRHNS
+898 GRYRRNS
-905 FIDASVR
+905 FLDASVR
-912 YALNKRIEFSLAM
+912 YSLSKKIDLRLAM